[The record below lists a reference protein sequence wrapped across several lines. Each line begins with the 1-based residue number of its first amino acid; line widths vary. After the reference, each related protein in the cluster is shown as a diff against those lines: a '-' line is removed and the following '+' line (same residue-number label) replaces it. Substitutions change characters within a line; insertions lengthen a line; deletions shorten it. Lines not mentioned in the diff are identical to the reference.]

1 MPGLA
6 CRKQRHQAV
15 INIEGRRLM
24 QKLSKN
30 EIDQKI
36 KSLNNWSLEGH
47 SIKKSWQFSDFKEA
61 MKFINEVADLA
72 NEQDHHPEIFNVY
85 NKVELKFSTHDA
97 GGLTD
102 RDFKIAAA
110 IDRLK

>member
-1 MPGLA
+1 
-6 CRKQRHQAV
+6 
-15 INIEGRRLM
+15 M
-24 QKLSKN
+24 QKLSRN
-30 EIDQKI
+30 EIEQKI
-36 KSLNNWSLEGH
+36 KTLKNWSLEGDAM
-47 SIKKSWQFSDFKEA
+47 KKSWEFSDFKEA
-61 MKFINEVADLA
+61 MKFINKVADLA
-72 NEQDHHPEIFNVY
+72 NELDHHPEMFNVY